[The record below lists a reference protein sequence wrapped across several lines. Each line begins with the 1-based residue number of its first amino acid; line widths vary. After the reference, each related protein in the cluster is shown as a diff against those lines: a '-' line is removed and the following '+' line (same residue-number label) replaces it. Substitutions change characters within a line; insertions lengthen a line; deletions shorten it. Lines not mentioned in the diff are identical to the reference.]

1 MNQHVAH
8 DLFSYPTIAGA
19 KGGAETSQ
27 AAAASINAAGLR
39 AKVLKALRN
48 LGDAT
53 ADEAADYLKIDK
65 LSIRPRFSELQDM
78 GKVVQTRCRRM
89 NESGRSAVVW
99 RLA

>member
-1 MNQHVAH
+1 MNAHVAQT
-8 DLFSYPTIAGA
+8 LFDYYPHQAGH
-19 KGGAETSQ
+19 KGAETSQ
-27 AAAASINAAGLR
+27 AAARSINAAGLR

-78 GKVVQTRCRRM
+78 GKVVQTRLRRM
-89 NESGRSAVVW
+89 NASGRSAVVW